1 MVLGTVGTVYA
12 VLLHICA
19 QLHEIRQAYHAHS
32 RRGKTQR
39 AAARHR
45 TGAHRHAHHAEHHSR
60 QYHGKLYMP
69 HEPSLIQQIEHLGA
83 KHGHGAQKC
92 RPALFSGKKQPG
104 QQHPAEGQTVRP
116 ACQKARQR
124 IYSAFGRLHKA
135 GLRRIFAQRI

>member
-1 MVLGTVGTVYA
+1 
-12 VLLHICA
+12 
-19 QLHEIRQAYHAHS
+19 
-32 RRGKTQR
+32 
-39 AAARHR
+39 
-45 TGAHRHAHHAEHHSR
+45 
-60 QYHGKLYMP
+60 MP